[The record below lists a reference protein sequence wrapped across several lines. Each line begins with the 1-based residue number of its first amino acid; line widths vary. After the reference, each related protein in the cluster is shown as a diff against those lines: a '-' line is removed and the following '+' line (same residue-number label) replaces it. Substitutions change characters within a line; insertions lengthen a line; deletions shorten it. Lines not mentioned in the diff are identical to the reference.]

1 MDLGGSMVAPRRVIA
16 LPTDTGQRQRL
27 LEISRSRM
35 EPTSRVERARIILA
49 YLEEP
54 SAYAVA
60 RTIGVTRQTVTRCLE
75 RAAELGVI
83 EALDDRPRAGRDP
96 VITAE
101 AKTWLVALAC
111 QKPKELG
118 YPHELWTTRLLA
130 AHARQH
136 APSAGHPSLGR
147 LAQGT
152 VCKILAEQEV
162 KPHKVRYYLEKRDP
176 EFEPKM
182 AEILCVYRQVAML
195 HGQAGSGDNQG
206 QDGGGDGSLAIVS
219 YDEKPGIQAIG
230 TTAPDRPPLPGTS
243 PTVMRDHEYQRHGT
257 LTLMA
262 GIDLLTGHVHA
273 LVKERHRSREFI
285 EFLKILDAAYQA
297 DTAIE
302 VILDNHSAHI
312 SRETSSWLAAQPVGR
327 FTFTF
332 TPTHGSWLNII
343 EGFFSKLARSVL
355 RHIRVNSKDEL
366 KQRLMAFINDVNRD
380 PVVHTWR
387 YKIDDAA

>member
-1 MDLGGSMVAPRRVIA
+1 MLGWIYDYQRDVVREGEGIGLGDPVVAPRRVIA
-16 LPTDTGQRQRL
+16 LPTDARQRQRL
-27 LEISRSRM
+27 LEISRSRT
-35 EPTSRVERARIILA
+35 EPTGRVERARIILA
-49 YLEEP
+49 YLEDP

-60 RTIGVTRQTVTRCLE
+60 RTMGVTQQTVTRCLE

-111 QKPKELG
+111 RKAKELG

-136 APSAGHPSLGR
+136 GPPAGHPSLGK

-162 KPHKVRYYLEKRDP
+162 KPHKVRYYLEQRDP

-195 HGQAGSGDNQG
+195 RAEGGKSRG
-206 QDGGGDGSLAIVS
+206 QDGSGGESLALVS

-243 PTVMRDHEYQRHGT
+243 PTVMRDHEYKRHGT

-273 LVKERHRSREFI
+273 LVKERHRNREFI
-285 EFLKILDAAYQA
+285 EFLNLLDAAYPA

-302 VILDNHSAHI
+302 VILPPPM
-312 SRETSSWLAAQPVGR
+312 SRARRQAGSWLAAQPIGR

-332 TPTHGSWLNII
+332 T
-343 EGFFSKLARSVL
+343 
-355 RHIRVNSKDEL
+355 
-366 KQRLMAFINDVNRD
+366 
-380 PVVHTWR
+380 
-387 YKIDDAA
+387 